1 AVVASNNPSPLL
13 LDINGAV
20 QAGSL
25 QFNVLSRL
33 PQTQTQVFITAFE
46 QALTTVI
53 TAGQKQARLGG
64 IKTSSDYGIQGVSVE
79 RLSRFQQRYQV
90 EAIFPAT
97 SLQQGFVYHHL
108 AQPQDDAYRVQLL
121 LDYHD
126 RLDFA
131 AYQQAWTL
139 ASLRF
144 PVLRTAF
151 DWEGEV
157 LQIVTAGASIGPAN
171 FTIKDIRSLPAEE
184 WDRVIEALQQN
195 DRTLPFDLSQPG
207 LIRFTLIRQQAQQVT
222 VLITQHHCIA
232 DGWSNPILLQTVH
245 EYYNALVQGRRPPEE
260 VDTAYL
266 TTQQYHLNH
275 KDISEAYWAERKTR
289 FQGANDLSALL
300 SHGIDLTQIKT
311 VEKPAK
317 QRLTVEGDAYDQ
329 LKTMCRE
336 QGITLNVVLQ
346 FAWHK
351 LLHSYCGDEQTLVG
365 TVVSGR
371 DVPVDGIESSVGLYI
386 NTLPLTVQ
394 WEPAGSV
401 LAVLHAIQNDIA
413 ALNSHSAVSLASLQ
427 PDGARLF
434 HSLLVFEN
442 YPAPV
447 MSGDGT
453 GIENKLAFRQAIEK
467 VDYPVLLMAYEQ
479 GDSLT

>member
-1 AVVASNNPSPLL
+1 
-13 LDINGAV
+13 
-20 QAGSL
+20 
-25 QFNVLSRL
+25 
-33 PQTQTQVFITAFE
+33 
-46 QALTTVI
+46 
-53 TAGQKQARLGG
+53 
-64 IKTSSDYGIQGVSVE
+64 
-79 RLSRFQQRYQV
+79 
-90 EAIFPAT
+90 
-97 SLQQGFVYHHL
+97 
-108 AQPQDDAYRVQLL
+108 AYRVQLL

-184 WDRVIEALQQN
+184 WDRAIEELQQN
-195 DRTLPFDLSQPG
+195 DRTQPFDLSQPG
-207 LIRFTLIRQQAQQVT
+207 LIRFTLIRQQAQRVT

-232 DGWSNPILLQTVH
+232 DGWSTPILLQTVH
-245 EYYNALVQGRRPPEE
+245 EYYNALVQGRRPPEG

-266 TTQQYHLNH
+266 ATQQYHLDH
-275 KDISEAYWAERKTR
+275 KEASEAYWVERKAR

-311 VEKPAK
+311 VEKPAE
-317 QRLTVEGDAYDQ
+317 QGLTVEGNAYGQ

-336 QGITLNVVLQ
+336 QGVTLNVVLQ

-401 LAVLHAIQNDIA
+401 LAVLQAIQNDIA
-413 ALNSHSAVSLASLQ
+413 ALNSHSAVS
-427 PDGARLF
+427 
-434 HSLLVFEN
+434 
-442 YPAPV
+442 
-447 MSGDGT
+447 
-453 GIENKLAFRQAIEK
+453 
-467 VDYPVLLMAYEQ
+467 
-479 GDSLT
+479 